1 MCDRRPSPPGSVFV
15 YDQPCQSRTLDEGP
29 HEIGQGHEDGFR
41 MGSSGS
47 GSRLEHVLA
56 GHEDLA
62 TLLFCLV
69 KEGEARGKELRSTS
83 ADQLPAPCN
92 EVKLDY
98 NQK

>member
-1 MCDRRPSPPGSVFV
+1 MCGKRPFPPGSVFV
-15 YDQPCQSRTLDEGP
+15 SAQPCQSRTLDEGP

-69 KEGEARGKELRSTS
+69 KEGEARGKELCTRS
-83 ADQLPAPCN
+83 ADQLPAPGN
-92 EVKLDY
+92 EVKLGY
-98 NQK
+98 GQK